1 MTEYKRYQRTAI
13 AEMVDWHE
21 NFDMAGVSVSE
32 ADQQAGSP
40 KTGDK
45 IARNPSN
52 HRDRWLVA
60 ADYFANNFI
69 TIDDFGDAHR
79 TGQEKRAAPEL
90 YEALEAFE
98 KATDLWLPSIADE
111 SEYLEV
117 EALHMLRNQMGAAL
131 AKARG
136 ETGEQL

>member
-52 HRDRWLVA
+52 HSDRWLVA

-90 YEALEAFE
+90 YEALE
-98 KATDLWLPSIADE
+98 KI
-111 SEYLEV
+111 V
-117 EALHMLRNQMGAAL
+117 EDDFKSGAPDHYQRTASARYAI

-136 ETGEQL
+136 KHS